1 MFKTTIYK
9 WLLDIILG
17 TIILNKYKSN
27 ELKAFS
33 NKFTKL
39 VFKKICTMPMYL
51 FLKVM

>member
-9 WLLDIILG
+9 WLLDIMG

-27 ELKAFS
+27 EL
-33 NKFTKL
+33 
-39 VFKKICTMPMYL
+39 FKKICTMPMYL